1 MEIVI
6 FTFSTDTDIILASVQ
21 PYIGTALPQNFN
33 YLVKKNEEI
42 CNLSVISSGTPHLG
56 HPADYII

>member
-1 MEIVI
+1 MDII
-6 FTFSTDTDIILASVQ
+6 NICTDTDIILASVQ
-21 PYIGTALPQNFN
+21 PYIGTAQPQNFN

-56 HPADYII
+56 HPADYIF